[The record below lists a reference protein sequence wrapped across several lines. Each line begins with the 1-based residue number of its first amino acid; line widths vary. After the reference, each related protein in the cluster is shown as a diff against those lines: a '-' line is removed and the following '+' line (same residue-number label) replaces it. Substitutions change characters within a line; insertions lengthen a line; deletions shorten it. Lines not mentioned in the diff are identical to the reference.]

1 MFSIDGC
8 VESDRVDCGP
18 PNIFDHD
25 GITHNLYTLDGSAL
39 RALLLMDG
47 QHVAQSVVHRAS
59 MADLQGLDPHLVNID
74 KTAMPALDAALVG
87 SLQDGAFNGN
97 SVDSKYDVTKQKD
110 CPTCGTPDHPAHCL
124 QRPKYQAECEAMA
137 GVVF

>member
-1 MFSIDGC
+1 MGSLTIC
-8 VESDRVDCGP
+8 
-18 PNIFDHD
+18 I
-25 GITHNLYTLDGSAL
+25 YTLDGSAL

-110 CPTCGTPDHPAHCL
+110 CPTCGTPDYPAHCL
-124 QRPKYQAECEAMA
+124 QRPK
-137 GVVF
+137 